1 MITLDYDT
9 LRLKC
14 RPLARKDFS
23 VFAENIESAHMV
35 YMFMRYKDCA
45 YIFRCGT
52 DRTERRAYCATAD
65 TCIYQ
70 KLSAA
75 VAHECAVSA

>member
-1 MITLDYDT
+1 MHYKAITE
-9 LRLKC
+9 C
-14 RPLARKDFS
+14 RSCRIRQIFGTWARDMYGYFS

-52 DRTERRAYCATAD
+52 DRTE
-65 TCIYQ
+65 
-70 KLSAA
+70 
-75 VAHECAVSA
+75 